1 MGIMEQLKS
10 YLSRQ
15 EDIGNVLVLGDG
27 RALNGLVCYL
37 ERAVN
42 VGSVTVF
49 DGGDVQE
56 LSRRMIECRIDTLLF
71 DQGQAELLKSLE
83 GIRMRYLI
91 GRIRMG
97 EDYFGLWERHR
108 KRAGHIYLARERTY
122 RVTRDVDRCEVL
134 EWAQIKNPVELSV
147 VIPVYNVREYL
158 ERCIRSL
165 TAWEAPYVEY
175 LFVDDGS
182 TDGSSALLDKYAAK
196 DRRIRHIRKRNG
208 GCASARNLGL
218 KEAAGNYV
226 GFVDGDDFVD
236 EEMFHKLLSRA
247 MMGGYELAYCGY
259 LEYEQEL
266 GRARKVVNDCMD
278 EIYVTGTYRPDY
290 VQKLMIKTRVA
301 IWRCIYRRDFLCGEG
316 LSFHRK
322 LPRFDDLPFKI
333 ESGFLAKSAVCVPEH
348 LYYYRIGRPGQDV
361 SCLDERLFVHF
372 EIFRLLDD
380 FVLPMKN
387 RRLTDYLQIVKLH
400 THGYALKKIDR
411 QYYWNYLRMAGAQLR
426 KTAGLIRTL
435 SLMMFYGGR
444 GNVWWYLA
452 SYLLSFR
459 YTMWN
464 PISDNAW
471 RVSKDRFAGRDR
483 RR

>member
-1 MGIMEQLKS
+1 MIEQLQS

-15 EDIGNVLVLGDG
+15 EDMGNVLILGDG
-27 RALNGLVCYL
+27 QKLKGLAGYL
-37 ERAVN
+37 MRAVN
-42 VGSVTVF
+42 AGSVMVF
-49 DGGDVQE
+49 EGKDVQA
-56 LSRRMIECRIDTLLF
+56 LRRRMVECRIDTLMF
-71 DQGQAELLKSLE
+71 DQGQVEFVKLLA
-83 GIRMRYLI
+83 GIRVRYLI
-91 GRIRMG
+91 GRIRME
-97 EDYFGLWERHR
+97 EDYFGLWERFR
-108 KRAGHIYLARERTY
+108 KRAGHMYLARERTSG
-122 RVTRDVDRCEVL
+122 VTRDVDLYEVF
-134 EWAQIKNPVELSV
+134 EWEPSKNPVELSV

-158 ERCIRSL
+158 EKCILTL
-165 TAWEAPYVEY
+165 TAWKAAYVEY

-182 TDGSSALLDKYAAK
+182 TDGSSALLDEYAAK
-196 DRRIRHIRKRNG
+196 DRRIRHLKKKNG

-218 KEAAGNYV
+218 KEAVGNYV

-236 EEMFHKLLSRA
+236 EGMFYKLLSRA

-259 LEYEQEL
+259 LEYDQEL
-266 GRARKVVNDCMD
+266 RRARKVVNDCMN

-290 VQKLMIKTRVA
+290 VQKLMIQTRVA
-301 IWRCIYRRDFLCGEG
+301 IWRCIYRRDFLCREG
-316 LSFHRK
+316 LSFHNE

-333 ESGFLAKSAVCVPEH
+333 ESGFLAKSAVCVPKH

-380 FVLPMKN
+380 FVIPMKN
-387 RRLTDYLQIVKLH
+387 RRLMDYLQVVKLH

-411 QYYWNYLRMAGAQLR
+411 KYYRNYLRMAGAQLR
-426 KTAGLIRTL
+426 KTTGLIRTL

-444 GNVWWYLA
+444 GNIRWYLA

-464 PISDNAW
+464 PILGNAW
-471 RVSKDRFAGRDR
+471 EASKDRSAGKGR
-483 RR
+483 RV